1 MRKIIDNRKYDT
13 ETARKLA
20 EVSHGAQSDFKHYEE
35 TLYVKRTG
43 EHFLYGYG
51 HAASKYAEYVDGGG
65 WGAGERII
73 PLTYAEAREWAERE
87 LDADEYEEIFG
98 EVPEGD
104 DESVTVS
111 LRIKASTR
119 ELLRRM
125 AWGSDSTQGA
135 VLDGIVADAASRRD
149 AVGRMAAEHGLTV
162 GGLIDDMAEAS
173 L

>member
-104 DESVTVS
+104 DGSVTVS

-125 AWGSDSTQGA
+125 ASESGRAQGEI
-135 VLDGIVADAASRRD
+135 LDEIVSRASRD
-149 AVGRMAAEHGLTV
+149 ENQEENQA
-162 GGLIDDMAEAS
+162 I
-173 L
+173 